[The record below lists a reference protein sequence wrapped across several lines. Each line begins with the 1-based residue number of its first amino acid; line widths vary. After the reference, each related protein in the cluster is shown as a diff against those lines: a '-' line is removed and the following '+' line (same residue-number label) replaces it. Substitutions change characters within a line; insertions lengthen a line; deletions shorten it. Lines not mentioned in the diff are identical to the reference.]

1 VARIKTKY
9 DSKLLG
15 SEEIAEATRAFHF
28 EKSDGFAPQVNR

>member
-1 VARIKTKY
+1 VRTAIVARIKGKY

-28 EKSDGFAPQVNR
+28 EKP